1 MRQLATTSADG
12 APPATSRLAISQ
24 RGEADR
30 AKLEQALRAQGYFDG
45 TVAAAVREPGE
56 VASQGIADQLER
68 LASPPQAVLV
78 FDVTPGPRYQF
89 GTLAIELTDNPAQ
102 WQAPPPKDLGLVVG
116 GPALTQSVLDAEQK
130 LLGDARKAGFALA
143 KLGQR
148 DVVVDH
154 DTRKMDVTLHAE
166 PGRRAVFGTVT
177 FTGGDGVDPEFLRRR
192 VPFAAGDSLRS
203 GPRDRG
209 SESAVR
215 HQPVLDH
222 RATAG

>member
-1 MRQLATTSADG
+1 MCVRPSARPDVLARDARSGRSGRAARRLRGQGPADIPLAAGENGALPSLPPIPYAVAVTGELPPELGSLLRQLATTSADG

-116 GPALTQSVLDAEQK
+116 GP
-130 LLGDARKAGFALA
+130 R
-143 KLGQR
+143 
-148 DVVVDH
+148 
-154 DTRKMDVTLHAE
+154 
-166 PGRRAVFGTVT
+166 
-177 FTGGDGVDPEFLRRR
+177 
-192 VPFAAGDSLRS
+192 
-203 GPRDRG
+203 
-209 SESAVR
+209 
-215 HQPVLDH
+215 
-222 RATAG
+222 